1 MGDRSG
7 GTLVLVGPI
16 DATSTRADRG
26 EACLILLHPPGPEI
40 GRRTPLMRDAYVV
53 GREIDAD
60 LVISRSAVS
69 RQHARLER
77 DDNDEW
83 WALDLSSTN
92 GTFVNEQRITRMRLS
107 DRDQVRFGDA
117 IFKYL
122 SGANVESAYHEEIY
136 RMTIQDGLT
145 GVHNKRYLL
154 EFLDR
159 ELAGAMRHGHPL
171 SLVMFD
177 LDHFKQVN
185 DQRGHLAG
193 DHVLKE
199 ISARIKS
206 RVRREDLFARY
217 GGEEF
222 ACVLASTALEGAV
235 IFADHIRRMVS
246 ERPVIFDGQPVS
258 VTVSLGVAC
267 AHKELDLDSQTLIK
281 RADENLYVAKRGG
294 RDQVVPSLAS
304 LRDGA

>member
-1 MGDRSG
+1 MADRSS

-16 DATSTRADRG
+16 DAPAAPVDRG

-40 GRRTPLMRDAYVV
+40 GRRTPLLREAYVI
-53 GREIDAD
+53 GRDESAD

-77 DDNDEW
+77 DADGGW
-83 WALDLSSTN
+83 WASDLGSTN
-92 GTFVNEQRITRMRLS
+92 GSFVNEQRIARQRLS

-117 IFKYL
+117 IFKFL

-136 RMTIQDGLT
+136 RMTILDGLT

-159 ELAGAMRHGHPL
+159 ELAGAKRHGHPL
-171 SLVMFD
+171 SLVLFD
-177 LDHFKQVN
+177 LDFFKRVN
-185 DQRGHLAG
+185 DERGHLAG

-199 ISARIKS
+199 LAARIKS

-222 ACVLASTALEGAV
+222 ACVLASTSLDGAV
-235 IFADHIRRMVS
+235 IFAEHLRRLVA
-246 ERPVIFDGQPVS
+246 ERPVMFDGHPLQL
-258 VTVSLGVAC
+258 TISLGVAC
-267 AHKELDLDSQTLIK
+267 ALHEPDVDAPTLIK
-281 RADENLYVAKRGG
+281 RADDNLYAAKRAG
-294 RDQVVPSLAS
+294 RDRVVPAPA
-304 LRDGA
+304 R